1 MRKRRDCTGR
11 ESGEEREGGND
22 IIIILKNKQTKNFKV
37 ITDFTSIVKGTKIK
51 TVAHQKV
58 KW

>member
-1 MRKRRDCTGR
+1 M
-11 ESGEEREGGND
+11 EEEREGGND